1 MKHICLPDPWCFTFC
16 FHLEQQVS
24 LRLTRLFQDITLP
37 SSPPWLLTKIIA
49 FDQDHTLLQ
58 QLVKYIIPFVA
69 LLIALQSNLLRLNNY
84 MPTLPSFI
92 GGKLLTFKVTENKLE
107 SQKYDN
113 KLTSIQK
120 KLRCVSTIKVYI

>member
-69 LLIALQSNLLRLNNY
+69 LLIALQSNLLRLSNY

>member
-1 MKHICLPDPWCFTFC
+1 MKHICLPDPWCLTFC

-24 LRLTRLFQDITLP
+24 LRLTRLFQDITLT

-49 FDQDHTLLQ
+49 VHTLLQ

-69 LLIALQSNLLRLNNY
+69 LLIALQSNLLRS
-84 MPTLPSFI
+84 MPTLPNFI
-92 GGKLLTFKVTENKLE
+92 GGKLLTFKVTQNKLE

-113 KLTSIQK
+113 KLTSNQK

>member
-1 MKHICLPDPWCFTFC
+1 MKHICLPDPWCLTFC

-49 FDQDHTLLQ
+49 VHTLLQ

-84 MPTLPSFI
+84 MPTLPNFI
-92 GGKLLTFKVTENKLE
+92 GGKLLTFKVTQNKLE

-113 KLTSIQK
+113 KLTSNQK
-120 KLRCVSTIKVYI
+120 KIRCVSTIKVYI

>member
-1 MKHICLPDPWCFTFC
+1 MKHICLPDPWCLTFC

-49 FDQDHTLLQ
+49 VHTLLQ

-92 GGKLLTFKVTENKLE
+92 GGKLLTFKVTQNKLE

-113 KLTSIQK
+113 KLTSNQK

>member
-1 MKHICLPDPWCFTFC
+1 MKHICLPDPWCLTFC

-49 FDQDHTLLQ
+49 VHTLLQ
-58 QLVKYIIPFVA
+58 QLAKYIIPFVA
-69 LLIALQSNLLRLNNY
+69 LLIALQSNLLRLNNC

-92 GGKLLTFKVTENKLE
+92 GGKLLTFKVTQNKLE

-113 KLTSIQK
+113 KLTSNQK
-120 KLRCVSTIKVYI
+120 KIRCVSTIKVYI

>member
-1 MKHICLPDPWCFTFC
+1 MKHICLPDPWCLTFC

-24 LRLTRLFQDITLP
+24 LRLTRLFQDITLT

-49 FDQDHTLLQ
+49 VHTLLQ
-58 QLVKYIIPFVA
+58 QLAKYIIPFVA

-92 GGKLLTFKVTENKLE
+92 GGKLLTFKVTQNKLE

-113 KLTSIQK
+113 KLTSNQK

>member
-49 FDQDHTLLQ
+49 VHTYLQ

-69 LLIALQSNLLRLNNY
+69 LLIALQSNLLRLSNY

-107 SQKYDN
+107 NQKYDN

>member
-49 FDQDHTLLQ
+49 VHTYLQ

-69 LLIALQSNLLRLNNY
+69 LLIALQSNLLRLSNY

>member
-1 MKHICLPDPWCFTFC
+1 MKHICLPDPWCLTFC

-49 FDQDHTLLQ
+49 VHTLLQ

-84 MPTLPSFI
+84 MPTLPNFI
-92 GGKLLTFKVTENKLE
+92 GGKLLTFKVTQNKLE

-113 KLTSIQK
+113 KLTSNQK
-120 KLRCVSTIKVYI
+120 N

>member
-49 FDQDHTLLQ
+49 VHTFLQ

-69 LLIALQSNLLRLNNY
+69 LLIALQSNLLLLNNY

-120 KLRCVSTIKVYI
+120 KLRCVSTIKVCI

>member
-49 FDQDHTLLQ
+49 VHTFLQ

-69 LLIALQSNLLRLNNY
+69 LLIALQSNLLRLSNY